1 MWMSKNIAKVASN
14 DMPEKGVVT
23 LSDREIEAG
32 STVTRRN
39 IDAYSPY
46 GYSAIPPVNNEVM
59 LLPSND
65 GVVMLGTLMNTDNL
79 ESGEVKISS
88 LGGATIILKND
99 GTISL
104 NGLIISKKG
113 VIQNA

>member
-1 MWMSKNIAKVASN
+1 MWMSKKIGKEASN
-14 DMPEKGVVT
+14 DMAEKGIVT
-23 LSDREIEAG
+23 LSDKEFEAG

-46 GYSAIPPVNNEVM
+46 GYSAIPPINEEVM
-59 LLPSND
+59 MLPSTD
-65 GVVMLGTLMNTDNL
+65 GVVMLGALMKSSDL
-79 ESGEVKISS
+79 DSGEIKISS
-88 LGGATIILKND
+88 LGGAKIILKND

-113 VIQNA
+113 EIQNA